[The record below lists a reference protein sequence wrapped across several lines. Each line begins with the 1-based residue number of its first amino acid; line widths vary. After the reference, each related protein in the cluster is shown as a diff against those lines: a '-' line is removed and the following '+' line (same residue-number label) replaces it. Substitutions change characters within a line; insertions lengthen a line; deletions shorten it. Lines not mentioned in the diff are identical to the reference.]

1 MMKTKI
7 ILITIMLL
15 VAGHWSLVVAQSD
28 LAITVDNISPVE
40 GKLFV
45 AVYNSPET
53 YMSIEKAAFREI
65 VPVEKEIH
73 SVIIKDVPEGE
84 YAIAIFQDLN
94 GNEKLDTRGMGI
106 PKEPFGFSNDARGKT
121 GPPKFKN
128 AKFSF
133 PAENDIHI
141 TLVNNA
147 KK

>member
-1 MMKTKI
+1 MKKV
-7 ILITIMLL
+7 LITIMLL
-15 VAGHWSLVVAQSD
+15 VTGGWSLVAQSD
-28 LAITVDNISPVE
+28 LTITVDNISPVE

-65 VPVEKEIH
+65 VPVEKEVH

>member
-15 VAGHWSLVVAQSD
+15 ITGGWSLVAQNN
-28 LAITVDNISPVE
+28 LTITVDNISPAE

-65 VPVEKEIH
+65 VPVEKELQ

-106 PKEPFGFSNDARGKT
+106 PKEPFGFSNDARSKT

>member
-1 MMKTKI
+1 MKTV
-7 ILITIMLL
+7 LITIMLL
-15 VAGHWSLVVAQSD
+15 VTGGWSLVAQSD
-28 LAITVDNISPVE
+28 LTITVDNISPVE

-65 VPVEKEIH
+65 IPVEKELQ

-94 GNEKLDTRGMGI
+94 GNEELDTRGMGI

-141 TLVNNA
+141 ILVNNA